1 VKWISYVSFTALA
14 NGVPLCR
21 CIRELCCSRVA
32 ACSTWFG
39 GWIEPLR
46 ISANDSVWSNDRN
59 PAFAGR
65 SPWLGGAILAG
76 GLVGPALLLLGL
88 IGCGDRY
95 INRRHCRRRGRY
107 ERIRKDLSVTTPT
120 RKFFPAGGLSAV
132 TLTKVPAT
140 WRPLPPPLS
149 TFRVCV
155 PGADSS
161 MLVFSSSS
169 SSSSRPLRLAAS
181 AVLREIP

>member
-1 VKWISYVSFTALA
+1 MIRFGQTTET
-14 NGVPLCR
+14 PL
-21 CIRELCCSRVA
+21 SRA
-32 ACSTWFG
+32 D
-39 GWIEPLR
+39 L
-46 ISANDSVWSNDRN
+46 
-59 PAFAGR
+59 
-65 SPWLGGAILAG
+65 PWLGGAILAG

-149 TFRVCV
+149 TLQSMRPGRGFFHASVLVVVVVVVASSAPGRVRRPPRDPV
-155 PGADSS
+155 ASQGTLGIDPGTARRRSG
-161 MLVFSSSS
+161 
-169 SSSSRPLRLAAS
+169 RWHPPLQPPLYWWD
-181 AVLREIP
+181 E